1 MKSQRWIKSATVLAA
16 VCAALMGARMLLAA
30 EGATKAAAPA
40 SNSVS
45 RSTGKENASKDEAA
59 SSSVEKTIAEQQAQI
74 EKLTRVVEQLEKRLD
89 ATTETSHAPQADQ
102 VSSSVPVIPSSVDS
116 FPGGTAGNPPSET
129 QKVSVSQEQA
139 SDVSRRVDRISDSIK
154 TLNDGIAG
162 FRFSGDLR
170 YRYDGLFQS
179 GNAIAGALQNSRE
192 RYRLR
197 FNVNKTI
204 DDNFDFHLQLG
215 SGTYSSQ
222 QSYDSDFSG
231 LGARAPIFISEYS
244 ARYHNRILDLRG
256 GKMEEVFADGSR
268 FSFDDDIRFNGFQEI
283 VSLPFEGTAL
293 GITRVEF
300 RAGEYI
306 LTNPNVQN
314 LSSSSAFVGA
324 GYTPGQKVRDANLFH
339 PGIALFGSISEGWSH
354 QFFAD
359 FQWYR
364 NANQIQLASTA
375 AGFPLLVNGYY
386 GLPLSGA
393 IGQTGNATTTPGG
406 AIYSAHD
413 FLLPHLSYR
422 IMHLGWK
429 TRRQYVPVWLQFD
442 ASRNIGASYQRDAWM
457 GTLNVG
463 EVKKF
468 GDIRFLY
475 IYGYKQANSMISQ
488 VTDDDLGTS
497 SGVNIRSQ
505 NFRIDLGLTKFLQ
518 WQNLVFIQNEISS
531 NDPARNFYVP
541 LQGGAKTQ
549 YRVQSQF
556 QFTF

>member
-1 MKSQRWIKSATVLAA
+1 MKDQRWIKWATMSAI
-16 VCAALMGARMLLAA
+16 CATLMGAMTLVAA
-30 EGATKAAAPA
+30 EDTTKTTVPS
-40 SNSVS
+40 SNSVA
-45 RSTGKENASKDEAA
+45 RGGEQENASNDEAA
-59 SSSVEKTIAEQQAQI
+59 ASSLKKTISAQQAQI
-74 EKLTRVVEQLEKRLD
+74 EKLTRAVEQLEKRLD
-89 ATTETSHAPQADQ
+89 ASAETTHAPQAGQ
-102 VSSSVPVIPSSVDS
+102 VSSLVPVIPSSS
-116 FPGGTAGNPPSET
+116 NSNAGSPASNFPSTAKPVPA
-129 QKVSVSQEQA
+129 SQEQV
-139 SDVSRRVDRISDSIK
+139 SGVSRKVDKIGDSIE
-154 TLNDGIAG
+154 TLNKGVAG

-170 YRYDGLFQS
+170 YRYDGQFRP
-179 GNAIAGALQNSRE
+179 GNSIAGPLQNSRE

-197 FNVNKTI
+197 FNVNKTL
-204 DDNFDFHLQLG
+204 DDHFDFHLQLG
-215 SGTYSSQ
+215 SGTYNSQ
-222 QSYDSDFSG
+222 QSYDSDFTG
-231 LGARAPIFISEYS
+231 LGARGPIFISEYS
-244 ARYHNRILDLRG
+244 ARYHNNFLDIRG

-283 VSLPFEGTAL
+283 VSKSLESKPL
-293 GITRVEF
+293 GISRIEF

-306 LTNPNVQN
+306 LTNPNVQS

-324 GYTPGQKVRDANLFH
+324 GYTAGQKVRDANLFH
-339 PGIALFGSISEGWSH
+339 PGIAVFGTISEGWSH

-386 GLPLSGA
+386 GLPLTGGV
-393 IGQTGNATTTPGG
+393 GQTGNATTTPGG
-406 AIYSAHD
+406 AIYTAQD

-422 IMHLGWK
+422 IVHTGWK
-429 TRRQYVPVWLQFD
+429 TSCQNVPVWLQFD
-442 ASRNIGASYQRDAWM
+442 ASRNIGTSFERNALM

-468 GDIRFLY
+468 GDLRFLY
-475 IYGYKQANSMISQ
+475 IYGYKQANSMIAQ

-497 SGVNIRSQ
+497 SGVNIRSH

-541 LQGGAKTQ
+541 LQRGARTQ